1 MTPADIIDRARATAG
16 GWNQLA
22 TESGATRASLYRWRA
37 GAVPSPRFWFGLAQL
52 AGVDVSQVLA
62 AWGVGAQR
70 ARKSL
75 PQ

>member
-52 AGVDVSQVLA
+52 AGVDVSQVLS
-62 AWGVGAQR
+62 AWGVGVQR
-70 ARKSL
+70 ARKPL